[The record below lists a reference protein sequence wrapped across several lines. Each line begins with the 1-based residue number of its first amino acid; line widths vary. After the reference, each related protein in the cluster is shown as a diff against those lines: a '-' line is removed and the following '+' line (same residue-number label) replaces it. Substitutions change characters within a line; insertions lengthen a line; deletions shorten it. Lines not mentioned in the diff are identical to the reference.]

1 MDLRRSKQPKQLT
14 VFLCFCIIVYTCLP
28 LFTDKLFDAH
38 DISYHLNRIEG
49 IAAALKN
56 GQFPVRIHPNI
67 LNDYGYANSIF
78 YPELFLY
85 LPGALRALGVNLSI
99 CYKLLVLALNAG
111 TVCIAYF
118 SFRRLFKSQYAA
130 YLGTVLYGLSL
141 YRLLCIY
148 VRGAIGEVLAMM
160 FLPLA
165 ALGLYE
171 IFFGNPHKWYYLAI
185 AFIGILQSHIITAQL
200 TLYVCLFAAL
210 IAFSKLIE
218 NKCRRLLAAVKAAV
232 LTVLVNLWFI
242 IPFFDFMR
250 AGVKITGT
258 DFIYWGNTINPPSE
272 LFAFL
277 YPVTKGMTRR
287 ENMPH
292 SVGLVL
298 FLLLLLFAG
307 FFIQKRKQP
316 ISIHERRFYF
326 LGKIGLLFGG
336 IALYLSTCLFP
347 WILFKYVPLLNRI
360 ASSIQFPWRLL
371 SIGSAAA
378 CITGVAVCL
387 ILRRDPKIS
396 GKFLFIA
403 VSVCTVFTASVLI
416 DNYVYNAAVFGDIH
430 LSAPVDDPSW
440 VYDGQYSLKSTDI
453 DRLAKRGEV
462 VVPSISTCQSS
473 EFTRSGGTL
482 IVSFSVN
489 APSSE
494 DYVEVPISWYPH
506 YEATIDGKEVKNE
519 PGDNNVIRVY
529 TEGRHSGTI
538 RVKWKAPIFYRIL
551 ECISLLVAV
560 GYPLN
565 RKYDFSGRL
574 FQKRRH
580 RKV

>member
-1 MDLRRSKQPKQLT
+1 MDFTKTKQSKRLT
-14 VFLCFCIIVYTCLP
+14 VFLWLCVFAYTCLP

-78 YPELFLY
+78 YPEIFLY

-99 CYKLLVLALNAG
+99 CYKILIAALNAG
-111 TVCIAYF
+111 TVSIAYY
-118 SFRRLFKSQYAA
+118 SFKRLFKSQYAA

-148 VRGAIGEVLAMM
+148 VRGAVGEVLAMM

-171 IFFGNPHKWYYLAI
+171 IFYGNPQKWYYLAI

-200 TLYVCLFAAL
+200 MLYTCILAAL
-210 IAFSKLIE
+210 VALHKLIE
-218 NKCRRLLAAVKAAV
+218 KKCRRLLAAVKAAV
-232 LTVLVNLWFI
+232 LTIVVNLWFL

-258 DFIYWGNTINPPSE
+258 DFVYWGNTINPPSK

-277 YPVTKGMTRR
+277 YPVTRNMTTRD
-287 ENMPH
+287 NMPR
-292 SVGLVL
+292 SIGLSL
-298 FLLLLLFAG
+298 FLLLLI
-307 FFIQKRKQP
+307 FIGYWLQKRRQDV
-316 ISIHERRFYF
+316 SLRERRLYF
-326 LGKIGLLFGG
+326 LGKSGLLFGG
-336 IALYLSTCLFP
+336 IALYMSTCLFP

-360 ASSIQFPWRLL
+360 ASSMQFPWRLL

-378 CITGVAVCL
+378 CITAVAACL
-387 ILRRDPKIS
+387 LLRRDTKIS
-396 GKFLFIA
+396 GKILFIA
-403 VSVCTVFTASVLI
+403 VSVVTVFSSTVLI
-416 DNYVYNAAVFGDIH
+416 DNIVYNMPLFGDIH
-430 LSAPVDDPSW
+430 LSAPIDDPNW

-453 DRLAKRGEV
+453 DSLAKRGEIV
-462 VVPSISTCQSS
+462 LASNATCRLS
-473 EFTRSGGTL
+473 EIVRSGGALT
-482 IVSFSVN
+482 VSFVTEK
-489 APSSE
+489 PSAE

-506 YEATIDGKEVKNE
+506 YASTIDGTDVKNE
-519 PGDNNVIRVY
+519 PGYNNVIRVY
-529 TEGRHSGTI
+529 TQGRSTGTV
-538 RVKWKAPIFYRIL
+538 RVEWKSPVLYRVV
-551 ECISLLVAV
+551 ECISLLAAV

-565 RKYDFSGRL
+565 KKYGLIRRL
-574 FQKRRH
+574 YPKQRSKA
-580 RKV
+580 